1 MAVQRGGRSIPPV
14 PARFRPVLSFTLA
27 LLALF
32 ALTRAALVAR
42 VFADVP
48 VSLPLLARVFGA
60 GLGFDLAVALYASTP
75 FVWLLALAPER
86 LWRTRAVQI
95 VAHGLAIAGLFV
107 FGFAAV
113 AEWVFWGEFSARFN
127 FIAVDYLVYTREV
140 LGNIRESY
148 PVFPVAALVLVAAL
162 AIWARFVRGAI
173 EASAQVPTLW
183 QTRGATAVLASA
195 AALACFS
202 LTPARPPRVDQ
213 NRFANEL
220 AANGL
225 YNLFSA
231 FRNNELDYAPFYV
244 TEDPAE
250 VSRELHAL
258 LDEPGAAFAND
269 DPVGL
274 TREIAATRPERRLN
288 VVLVVVESLS
298 AEFLGAFGNTEG
310 LTPNLDRLAQQ
321 GLLFTNLRATGTRTV
336 RGLEAIS
343 LSVPPTPGYSI
354 VKRPQNGNLFSLGT
368 VFREHGYR
376 TRFFYGGYSYFDN
389 MGPFFAANGFDVID
403 RANLSGDEAEFAN
416 AWGVADEFVFR
427 RVLREAR
434 RSHAAGENFLSL
446 VLTTSNHRPFTYPEG
461 RIDIPSGD
469 GRAGAVK
476 YTDWA
481 IGKLIDEARSQDFFA
496 DTVFVIVADHCA
508 SSAGELDIPVDQ
520 YHIPMLVL
528 APGLV
533 APGRVDRLA
542 SQMDLAPTLLELL
555 GFSYRSRFFGR
566 DILALGPEDERALLG
581 TYQRL
586 GYLKNGMLTV
596 LSPVRRVDVYRIEPD
611 GEQTPVVR
619 RAAGDD
625 LREAIAYYQSAS
637 AAFSHTAQ

>member
-1 MAVQRGGRSIPPV
+1 MAS
-14 PARFRPVLSFTLA
+14 RFKPIVSFTLT
-27 LLALF
+27 LLAVF
-32 ALTRAALVAR
+32 ALTRAALSVRALGDASLDLPQLAR
-42 VFADVP
+42 VFA
-48 VSLPLLARVFGA
+48 A
-60 GLGFDLAVALYASTP
+60 GLGFDLMVALYASLP
-75 FVWLLALAPER
+75 FVWLCALAPER
-86 LWRTRAVQI
+86 LWRTR
-95 VAHGLAIAGLFV
+95 VARVAIHCVAIAGLFV
-107 FGFAAV
+107 FCFAAA

-140 LGNIRESY
+140 LGNIFESY
-148 PVFPVAALVLVAAL
+148 PVLPVAALVALLSL
-162 AIWARFVRGAI
+162 AIWALFVRRSI
-173 EASAQVPTLW
+173 EDWAQPSANW
-183 QTRGATAVLASA
+183 KTRGVAALLAST

-202 LTPARPPRVDQ
+202 LTPERPPRVDE

-231 FRNNELDYAPFYV
+231 FRNNELDYTPFYA

-250 VSRELHAL
+250 VSLKLRSL
-258 LDEPGAAFAND
+258 LSEPASAFASD

-274 TREIAATRPERRLN
+274 TREIVAAHPELGSN
-288 VVLVVVESLS
+288 VVLIVVESLS
-298 AEFLGAFGNTEG
+298 AKFLGAFGNDAG
-310 LTPNLDRLAQQ
+310 LTPNLDRLAQH

-336 RGLEAIS
+336 RGLEAVT

-354 VKRPQNGNLFSLGT
+354 VKRPHNANLPSLGS
-368 VFREHGYR
+368 VLRERGYR

-389 MGPFFAANGFDVID
+389 MGPFFAGNGFDVID
-403 RANLSGDEAEFAN
+403 RAVLSGDEAGFAN

-434 RSHAAGENFLSL
+434 RSHAAGERFLSL
-446 VLTTSNHRPFTYPEG
+446 VLTTSNHRPFTYPDG

-469 GRAGAVK
+469 GRDGAVK

-481 IGKLIDEARSQDFFA
+481 IGKFIDEASKEAFFD
-496 DTVFVIVADHCA
+496 DTIFVIVADHCA

-520 YHIPMLVL
+520 YHIPMIVF
-528 APGLV
+528 APARI
-533 APGRVDRLA
+533 APARVERLA

-555 GFSYRSRFFGR
+555 GVSYRSRFFGR
-566 DILALGPEDERALLG
+566 DILTQEPGSERALLG

-586 GYLKNGMLTV
+586 GYLKDGMLTV

-611 GEQTPVVR
+611 GEQTPVMR
-619 RAAGDD
+619 RAAGDGVA
-625 LREAIAYYQSAS
+625 EAIAYYQSAS
-637 AAFSHTAQ
+637 AAFAQSGH